1 MLFFIRKVELFGYI
15 SDNKNDGGFE
25 NFHSLLFEVKKKT
38 RNQEKNYGQRAS
50 RDNYEMYF
58 KTMIMTT

>member
-38 RNQEKNYGQRAS
+38 RNQEKNYGQRT
-50 RDNYEMYF
+50 RGPR
-58 KTMIMTT
+58 